1 MKKGK
6 KMTEKE
12 FFKIGLYFTTIITV
26 AIWSLLIWDY
36 FHGGV
41 PSHHM
46 LQNEDLPE
54 FSNWLGGI
62 LIPLLTWFLFYRVQ
76 KKIGNDLTV
85 FKFSVN
91 ILYAFIAAL
100 SFSLLLSVFFTL
112 GYSEIPFYMIVSLLV
127 LALFLPIYKAEYFL
141 GFVIGMTFT
150 FGGVLS
156 IGIISILSLIG
167 AIIYRIVKP
176 GLLFIIART
185 SYLISSKKN
194 TKTL

>member
-1 MKKGK
+1 
-6 KMTEKE
+6 MTEKE

-26 AIWSLLIWDY
+26 AIWSLLIWDH

-76 KKIGNDLTV
+76 KRIGNDLTV

-112 GYSEIPFYMIVSLLV
+112 KYSEIPFYMIVSLLV
-127 LALFLPIYKAEYFL
+127 LALFLPIYEAEYFL

-167 AIIYRIVKP
+167 AILYRIVKP

>member
-1 MKKGK
+1 
-6 KMTEKE
+6 MTEKE

-26 AIWSLLIWDY
+26 AIWSLLIWDH

-167 AIIYRIVKP
+167 AILYRIVKP

>member
-1 MKKGK
+1 
-6 KMTEKE
+6 MTEKE

-26 AIWSLLIWDY
+26 AIWSLLIWDH

>member
-1 MKKGK
+1 
-6 KMTEKE
+6 MTEKE

-26 AIWSLLIWDY
+26 AIWSLLIWDH

-41 PSHHM
+41 PSHYM

-167 AIIYRIVKP
+167 AILYRIVKP
-176 GLLFIIART
+176 ELLFIIART